1 MTGTT
6 SKRPTFSE
14 VVEHFNPAW
23 FAAVMGTAV
32 VPLAISFLTGS
43 WVEVVAAIFIVISA
57 LMFVAIL
64 IPWTLRFFMFPSAVR
79 ADLHHPIAASFF
91 PTMPI
96 AIVIIAL
103 DLLKYPDMY
112 FSSDTSHT
120 LAFWMWV
127 AGSIGIYLAA
137 FIVLPKIY
145 RSDAIELSH
154 ANFGWFIPP
163 VAKLLI
169 PVAGFELALIY
180 PSRFELTFGLS
191 IVSFGIGF
199 FLFLFV
205 GSLVYQ
211 RYMLETL
218 PASKFAA
225 TSFIAIAPTA
235 IIAVALFKMMHLFEA
250 GTPLG
255 LDAHAIRAISVLA
268 LLAAWG
274 FATWA
279 FVMAVIIFVSYARH
293 LELPYALSWWAY
305 TFPLGSLA
313 VATGVA
319 WKVTGFESIH
329 WFYIA
334 VIIAVFGAWLTVA
347 LRTGLAMATGKV
359 FVSPH

>member
-1 MTGTT
+1 MTVATT
-6 SKRPTFSE
+6 HRPTFSD

-43 WVEVVAAIFIVISA
+43 WVEPVAAIFVVISV

-64 IPWTLRFFMFPSAVR
+64 IPWTLRFVMYPSAVR
-79 ADLHHPIAASFF
+79 NDLHHPIAASFF

-96 AIVIIAL
+96 AIIIIAL
-103 DLLKYPDMY
+103 DLLKYPEMF
-112 FSSDTSHT
+112 FSRNASETI
-120 LAFWMWV
+120 AFWMWV
-127 AGSIGIYLAA
+127 AGSLGIYLAA

-145 RSDAIELSH
+145 RSDKIELAH

-169 PVAGFELALIY
+169 PVAGFELATLY
-180 PSRFELTFGLS
+180 PDRFELTFGLS
-191 IVSFGIGF
+191 IISFGIGF

-205 GSLVYQ
+205 GALVYH
-211 RYMLETL
+211 RYVLESL
-218 PASKFAA
+218 PASKLAA

-250 GTPLG
+250 GTQLG
-255 LDAHAIRAISVLA
+255 LDASAIRTISVLG

-274 FATWA
+274 FAAWA
-279 FVMAVIIFVSYARH
+279 FVMAVIIVVSYARH

-305 TFPLGSLA
+305 TFPTGSLA
-313 VATGVA
+313 VASGVA
-319 WKVTGFESIH
+319 WKASGFESIR

-334 VIIAVFGAWLTVA
+334 VVVALFIAWIIVA
-347 LRTGLAMATGKV
+347 LRTTLAMASGKV
-359 FVSPH
+359 FASPH